1 MVKGG
6 RSKIVTPRK
15 STATAHKWVF
25 TSQIRPKIFSWR
37 SSSAATTRIRE
48 AVAEIQ
54 RVARTDPVTAA
65 EGAVRLLERLS
76 PALEHVD
83 SSSGALGS
91 AVNRA
96 IESLVPIISSAS
108 VSIADREKWLERLYE
123 AHAADQIPY
132 IETLADFWGELC
144 VTQELASTWADRMIG
159 ITRMAL
165 SPDKNLRG
173 HYHGTS
179 ACLSALLRAG
189 RYEDIESVLAHTD
202 FWHYKCYAVKAL
214 AAQGRHD
221 GAIALADSLRGHWT
235 PDGAVDRLC
244 ERILL
249 EAGRVQE
256 AYQRFGLTFHSQ
268 STYLATFR
276 AVAKAYPSI
285 PREQILSDLIELSPR
300 DEGKW
305 FAAAKELRMFDLAL
319 KLVRNAPCDP
329 KTLTRAAQAHL
340 DREPGFAEGAG
351 FAALRW
357 LVLGFG
363 YEITSLDVWSA
374 YHATLKAAETLGR
387 ADETKASIRE
397 LVQGERHDGFV
408 RQILGGELG
417 LL

>member
-1 MVKGG
+1 
-6 RSKIVTPRK
+6 VTPRK
-15 STATAHKWVF
+15 TVSAHKWLF
-25 TSQIRPKIFSWR
+25 PSRLRPNAFSWK
-37 SSSAATTRIRE
+37 SSSIAVTRIKE

-54 RVARTDPVTAA
+54 RVVRTDPATAA
-65 EGAVRLLERLS
+65 EGAVRLIERLS

-96 IESLVPIISSAS
+96 IENLVPIIGSAN
-108 VSIADREKWLERLYE
+108 VSIADREKWLKRLYE
-123 AHAADQIPY
+123 AHAVDQVPY

-144 VTQELASTWADRMIG
+144 VTQELASAWADRMIG
-159 ITRMAL
+159 TTRMAL

-214 AAQGRHD
+214 AAQGRPD
-221 GAIALADSLRGHWT
+221 DAIALAESLRGHWT

-249 EAGRVQE
+249 DAGRVE
-256 AYQRFGLTFHSQ
+256 AAYQRFGLTSHSQ

-276 AVAKAYPSI
+276 AVAKAYPSMS
-285 PREQILSDLIELSPR
+285 REQILSDLIELSPG

-305 FAAAKELRMFDLAL
+305 FTAAKELKMFDLAL
-319 KLVRNAPCDP
+319 KLVGDSPCDP
-329 KTLTRAAQAHL
+329 KTLARAAHAHL
-340 DREPGFAEGAG
+340 DREPAFAEGAG

-357 LVLGFG
+357 LVLDFG

-374 YHATLKAAETLGR
+374 YHATLKAAEALGH
-387 ADETKASIRE
+387 ADKTKTGIRE
-397 LVQGERHDGFV
+397 LVKGERHDGFV
-408 RQILGGELG
+408 RQILGRELG
-417 LL
+417 LS

>member
-1 MVKGG
+1 MMKGEIT
-6 RSKIVTPRK
+6 KIVTPKK
-15 STATAHKWVF
+15 SGARAHKWVF
-25 TSQIRPKIFSWR
+25 TSRIRPKVFSWR
-37 SSSAATTRIRE
+37 SSAAAATRIKE
-48 AVAEIQ
+48 AVAEVQ
-54 RVARTDPVTAA
+54 EVARTDPVTAA
-65 EGAVRLLERLS
+65 EGAVRLIERLS

-96 IESLVPIISSAS
+96 IESLVPVISSAT
-108 VSIADREKWLERLYE
+108 VSISDREKWLDRLYE

-144 VTQELASTWADRMIG
+144 VTQELASAWADRMIG

-165 SPDKNLRG
+165 SPDKSLRG

-189 RYEDIESVLAHTD
+189 RYEDIKSLLAHTD

-214 AAQGRHD
+214 SAQGRHD
-221 GAIALADSLRGHWT
+221 DAIALAESLRGHWT
-235 PDGAVDRLC
+235 PGGAVDHLC

-249 EAGRVQE
+249 EAGRVEE
-256 AYQRFGLTFHSQ
+256 AYQRFGLISHTQ
-268 STYLATFR
+268 STYLGTFR
-276 AVAKAYPSI
+276 AVTKSYPSI
-285 PREQILSDLIELSPR
+285 PREQILSDLIELSPG

-305 FAAAKELRMFDLAL
+305 FTAAKELKMFDLAL
-319 KLVRNAPCDP
+319 KLVQHSPCDP

-340 DREPGFAEGAG
+340 AREPAFAEGAG

-374 YHATLKAAETLGR
+374 YHATLKSAEALGH
-387 ADETKASIRE
+387 ANETKVSIYE
-397 LVQGERHDGFV
+397 VVQSDRHDGIM
-408 RQILGGELG
+408 RQILGRELG
-417 LL
+417 LS

>member
-1 MVKGG
+1 MKEGI
-6 RSKIVTPRK
+6 RKIVTPRK
-15 STATAHKWVF
+15 SAATAHKWVF
-25 TSQIRPKIFSWR
+25 TNRIRPKVFSWR
-37 SSSAATTRIRE
+37 SSSTAVTRVKE
-48 AVAEIQ
+48 AVAEVQ
-54 RVARTDPVTAA
+54 KVARIDPVTAA
-65 EGAVRLLERLS
+65 EGAVRLIERLS

-108 VSIADREKWLERLYE
+108 VSISDREEWLHRLYE

-144 VTQELASTWADRMIG
+144 VTQELANAWADRMIG

-165 SPDKNLRG
+165 SPDKSLHG

-189 RYEDIESVLAHTD
+189 RYEDIESMLAYTD

-214 AAQGRHD
+214 SAQGRHD
-221 GAIALADSLRGHWT
+221 DAIALADSLRGHWT
-235 PDGAVDRLC
+235 PGGAVDRLC

-249 EAGRVQE
+249 EAGRVEE
-256 AYQRFGLTFHSQ
+256 AYQRFGLISHTQ
-268 STYLATFR
+268 STYLGTFR
-276 AVAKAYPSI
+276 AVAKSYPSI
-285 PREQILSDLIELSPR
+285 PREQILGDLIELSPG
-300 DEGKW
+300 DKGKW
-305 FAAAKELRMFDLAL
+305 FTAAKELKMFDLAL
-319 KLVRNAPCDP
+319 KLVQHSPCDP

-340 DREPGFAEGAG
+340 AREPAFAEAAG

-357 LVLGFG
+357 LVLGCG

-374 YHATLKAAETLGR
+374 YHATLNAAENLGH
-387 ADETKASIRE
+387 ADKTKASICE

-408 RQILGGELG
+408 RQILRCELG
-417 LL
+417 LS